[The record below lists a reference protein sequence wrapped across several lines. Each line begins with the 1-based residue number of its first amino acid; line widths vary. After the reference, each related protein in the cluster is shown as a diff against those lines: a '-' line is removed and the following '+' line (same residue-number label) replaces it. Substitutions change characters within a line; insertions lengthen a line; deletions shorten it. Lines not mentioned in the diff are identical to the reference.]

1 MATRWRSV
9 LVPAALVV
17 ALAACGSDNNSS
29 ASPTSTVARSTS
41 PAASATAPHSTSP
54 AASGTAPSPAST
66 GDTAAP
72 EPSSIAGASDEIIV
86 HVGVDDAATVGSRV
100 EDVKLGDNVILRL
113 TSDSDEDYHVHGY
126 DLEQKV
132 AAGVEAQFEFKADM
146 AGDFEVESHVTD
158 KVYVVLHVS

>member
-1 MATRWRSV
+1 MATPWRSV
-9 LVPAALVV
+9 VVPAALVV
-17 ALAACGSDNNSS
+17 VLAACGSDNNGG
-29 ASPTSTVARSTS
+29 ASTT
-41 PAASATAPHSTSP
+41 PAPSSP

-72 EPSSIAGASDEIIV
+72 TASSIAGASNEIIV

-100 EDVKLGDNVILRL
+100 ENVKLGDNVILRL
-113 TSDSDEDYHVHGY
+113 TSDSDENYHVHGY

-158 KVYVVLHVS
+158 KVYVVLHVA

>member
-1 MATRWRSV
+1 MATRWRSA
-9 LVPAALVV
+9 LVPAALAVL
-17 ALAACGSDNNSS
+17 LAACGSDNST
-29 ASPTSTVARSTS
+29 ASPTTTS
-41 PAASATAPHSTSP
+41 PPPSSP
-54 AASGTAPSPAST
+54 AASGTTPSPAST

-72 EPSSIAGASDEIIV
+72 TASSISGASDEIIV

-100 EDVKLGDNVILRL
+100 ENVRLGENVILRL

>member
-1 MATRWRSV
+1 MATRWRTV
-9 LVPAALVV
+9 LVPAVLVV
-17 ALAACGSDNNSS
+17 ALAACGSDNSKSS
-29 ASPTSTVARSTS
+29 ASPTTTSASGAAAATAATASTS
-41 PAASATAPHSTSP
+41 PSP
-54 AASGTAPSPAST
+54 SGTAPSPAST

-100 EDVKLGDNVILRL
+100 ENVKLGDNVILRL

-146 AGDFEVESHVTD
+146 AGDFEVESHVTN
-158 KVYVVLHVS
+158 KVYVVLHVA

>member
-1 MATRWRSV
+1 MATRWRTV
-9 LVPAALVV
+9 LVPAVFVV
-17 ALAACGSDNNSS
+17 GLAACGSDNSKSS
-29 ASPTSTVARSTS
+29 ASPTTTS
-41 PAASATAPHSTSP
+41 ASSASAASTAPASTAP
-54 AASGTAPSPAST
+54 APSGTAPSPAST

-72 EPSSIAGASDEIIV
+72 EPSSIAGASNEIIV

-100 EDVKLGDNVILRL
+100 ENVKLGENVILRL
-113 TSDSDEDYHVHGY
+113 TSDSDEDYHIHGY